1 MPQLE
6 QIATFPS
13 QVFWLVTS
21 FLVLFVIMW
30 RIAVPKITDA
40 LEARQKRI
48 DNNLERAA
56 ELKKE
61 AEAAIETYEKS
72 LAKARSDA
80 ENVIAKANASL
91 AKTISSREAELSDK
105 LQAKIAKSEASISAA
120 INAAAATLRSV
131 AIEVTLEATERL
143 VGETPSSE
151 NTSAAVDSAIEAR
164 G

>member
-72 LAKARSDA
+72 LAKAHSDA

-91 AKTISSREAELSDK
+91 AKMISSREAELSDK
-105 LQAKIAKSEASISAA
+105 LQSKIAESEASIAA
-120 INAAAATLRSV
+120 GINAAAETLRSV

-143 VGETPSSE
+143 VGERPSSE
-151 NTSAAVDSAIEAR
+151 NASAAVDNAIK
-164 G
+164 GQG

>member
-72 LAKARSDA
+72 LAKAHSDA
-80 ENVIAKANASL
+80 EIVIAKANASL
-91 AKTISSREAELSDK
+91 AKMISSREAELSDK
-105 LQAKIAKSEASISAA
+105 LQSKIAESEASIAA
-120 INAAAATLRSV
+120 GINAAAETLRSV

-143 VGETPSSE
+143 VGERPSSE
-151 NTSAAVDSAIEAR
+151 NASAAVDNAIKAQ

>member
-13 QVFWLVTS
+13 QVFWLVIS

-61 AEAAIETYEKS
+61 AEVAIETYEKN
-72 LAKARSDA
+72 LAKAHSDA

-91 AKTISSREAELSDK
+91 AKMISSRETELSDK
-105 LQAKIAKSEASISAA
+105 LQSKIAESEASIAA
-120 INAAAATLRSV
+120 GINAAAETLRSV

-143 VGETPSSE
+143 VGERPSSE
-151 NTSAAVDSAIEAR
+151 NASAAVDNAIKAQ

>member
-13 QVFWLVTS
+13 QVFWLVIS
-21 FLVLFVIMW
+21 FSALFVIMW
-30 RIAVPKITDA
+30 RIAVPKITGA

-48 DNNLERAA
+48 DNNLKRAA

-61 AEAAIETYEKS
+61 AEAAIKTYEKS
-72 LAKARSDA
+72 LAEARSDA
-80 ENVIAKANASL
+80 ENVITKANANL
-91 AKTISSREAELSDK
+91 AKTIASHEAELSNK
-105 LQAKIAKSEASISAA
+105 LQTKIAESEANIAA
-120 INAAAATLRSV
+120 AMNAASETLRSV

-151 NTSAAVDSAIEAR
+151 NVSSAVDSALQAR

>member
-80 ENVIAKANASL
+80 ENVIATANASL
-91 AKTISSREAELSDK
+91 AKAISSREAELSDK
-105 LQAKIAKSEASISAA
+105 LQAKIAESEASIATA
-120 INAAAATLRSV
+120 MNAAAETLRGV

-143 VGETPSSE
+143 VGETPSNE
-151 NTSAAVDSAIEAR
+151 NASAAVDRAIDAR

>member
-72 LAKARSDA
+72 LAKAHSDA

-91 AKTISSREAELSDK
+91 AKMISSREAELSDK
-105 LQAKIAKSEASISAA
+105 LQSKIAESEASIAA
-120 INAAAATLRSV
+120 GINAAAEALRSV

-143 VGETPSSE
+143 VGERPSSE
-151 NTSAAVDSAIEAR
+151 NASAAVDNAIKAQ

>member
-13 QVFWLVTS
+13 QIFWLVIS
-21 FLVLFVIMW
+21 FIVLFVIMW

-48 DNNLERAA
+48 DNNLERAT

-72 LAKARSDA
+72 LAEARSDA
-80 ENVIAKANASL
+80 ENVIAKANANL
-91 AKTISSREAELSDK
+91 TKMIASREAELSNK
-105 LQAKIAKSEASISAA
+105 LQAKIAESEANIAA
-120 INAAAATLRSV
+120 AMNAASESLRSV
-131 AIEVTLEATERL
+131 AIEVTSEATERL
-143 VGETPSSE
+143 IGETPSNEIVS
-151 NTSAAVDSAIEAR
+151 SAVDSALQAR

>member
-13 QVFWLVTS
+13 QIFWLVTS

-80 ENVIAKANASL
+80 ENVIATANASL
-91 AKTISSREAELSDK
+91 AKSISSREAELSDK
-105 LQAKIAKSEASISAA
+105 LQAKIAESEASIAA
-120 INAAAATLRSV
+120 AMNAAAETLRGV

-143 VGETPSSE
+143 VGETPSNE
-151 NTSAAVDSAIEAR
+151 NASAAVDRAIDAR

>member
-72 LAKARSDA
+72 LAKAHSDA
-80 ENVIAKANASL
+80 ENVIAKANSSL
-91 AKTISSREAELSDK
+91 AKMISSREAELSDK
-105 LQAKIAKSEASISAA
+105 LQSKIAESEASIAA
-120 INAAAATLRSV
+120 GINAAAETLRSV
-131 AIEVTLEATERL
+131 AVEVTLEATERL
-143 VGETPSSE
+143 VGERPSSE
-151 NTSAAVDSAIEAR
+151 NASAAVDNAINAQ

>member
-61 AEAAIETYEKS
+61 AESAIETYEKS
-72 LAKARSDA
+72 LAKAHSDA

-91 AKTISSREAELSDK
+91 AKMISSREAELSDK
-105 LQAKIAKSEASISAA
+105 LQSKIAESEANIAA
-120 INAAAATLRSV
+120 GINAAAETLRSV

-143 VGETPSSE
+143 VGERPSSE
-151 NTSAAVDSAIEAR
+151 NASAAVDNAIKAQ